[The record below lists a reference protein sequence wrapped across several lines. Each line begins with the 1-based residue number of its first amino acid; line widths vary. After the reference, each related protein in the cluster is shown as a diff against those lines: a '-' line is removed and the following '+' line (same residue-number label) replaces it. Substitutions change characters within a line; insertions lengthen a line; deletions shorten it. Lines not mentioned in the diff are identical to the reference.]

1 MDRLE
6 IELKLN
12 RDRNW
17 LLETYLMLSPDDLL
31 RGVTPSEHDPATMW
45 TPKDHLAHLAGIEL
59 NFVRM
64 IRRHLG
70 GEENPVAL
78 TTDESGKGRTRDEVM
93 AYVHSMTE
101 AWTVEHRDKS
111 LSEVVQLGQQARA
124 QTLALLAEIGDARLD
139 EAVAGAPWGDGKVGT
154 LLALH
159 ADHGRMHWYWVK
171 EGMGKVG
178 MTPPR

>member
-1 MDRLE
+1 MDRIE

-17 LLETYLMLSPDDLL
+17 LLETYLMLSPEDLL
-31 RGVTPSEHDPATMW
+31 RGVTPSEHDPSTMW
-45 TPKDHLAHLAGIEL
+45 TPKDHLAHLAGIEF

-64 IRRHLG
+64 LRRHLD
-70 GEENPVAL
+70 GEANPVAL
-78 TTDESGKGRTRDEVM
+78 ATDNAGKSRSREEVM

-111 LSEVVQLGQQARA
+111 LLEVVALGQQARA
-124 QTLALLAEIGDARLD
+124 QTLALLAEIDDSRLD
-139 EAVAGAPWGDGKVGT
+139 EAVAGAPWGDGKVST

-159 ADHGRMHWYWVK
+159 ADHGRTHWHWVK